1 MGFKH
6 QLVCATSPTDLTQI
20 TINHL
25 KAIKRIVPNRSVC
38 LLIDDAINLTM
49 ERIGTGEAERRD
61 GGRDGVRV
69 GAKGGVERERERERG
84 RGRKRGVDRGRDMR
98 DGYERWKRERQ
109 FG

>member
-1 MGFKH
+1 MTMGFKH

-69 GAKGGVERERERERG
+69 GAKGGVERERER
-84 RGRKRGVDRGRDMR
+84 GVEG
-98 DGYERWKRERQ
+98 GKEGWIE
-109 FG
+109 GGT